1 MVERR
6 SPKPQVGGSSPSWP
20 ARAKEPIGINV
31 MNDKVGQEQSS
42 LLDTLKLLGSV
53 LILLVGI
60 VSYYYLIQISILFR
74 VLIIL
79 ASVVISLVI
88 FFQTLRGKTLWEFF
102 QGSRVEIKKVIWP
115 TKQETFQTTLTVF
128 VFVLI
133 MGIFFWLL
141 DFLLLFVTSAITS

>member
-1 MVERR
+1 
-6 SPKPQVGGSSPSWP
+6 
-20 ARAKEPIGINV
+20 
-31 MNDKVGQEQSS
+31 MNDNVGQEQSS

-60 VSYYYLIQISILFR
+60 VSYYYLVQVSILFR
-74 VLIIL
+74 VLMVL
-79 ASVVISLVI
+79 ASVVVSLVI
-88 FFQTLRGKTLWEFF
+88 FFQTQRGKTLWEFF

-115 TKQETFQTTLTVF
+115 TRQETFQTTLTVF

-141 DFLLLFVTSAITS
+141 DFLLLFLTNTITS

>member
-1 MVERR
+1 
-6 SPKPQVGGSSPSWP
+6 
-20 ARAKEPIGINV
+20 
-31 MNDKVGQEQSS
+31 MNDNVGQEQSS

-74 VLIIL
+74 VLMVL
-79 ASVVISLVI
+79 ASVVVSLII
-88 FFQTLRGKTLWEFF
+88 FFQTQRGKTLWEFF

-141 DFLLLFVTSAITS
+141 DFLLLFVTTAITS

>member
-1 MVERR
+1 
-6 SPKPQVGGSSPSWP
+6 
-20 ARAKEPIGINV
+20 
-31 MNDKVGQEQSS
+31 MNDNVGQEQSS

-60 VSYYYLIQISILFR
+60 VSYYYLVQVSILFR
-74 VLIIL
+74 VLMVL
-79 ASVVISLVI
+79 ASVVVSLVI
-88 FFQTLRGKTLWEFF
+88 FFQTQRGKTLWEFF

-141 DFLLLFVTSAITS
+141 DFLLLFLTNAITS

>member
-1 MVERR
+1 
-6 SPKPQVGGSSPSWP
+6 
-20 ARAKEPIGINV
+20 
-31 MNDKVGQEQSS
+31 MNDNVGQEQSS

-74 VLIIL
+74 VLMVL
-79 ASVVISLVI
+79 ASVVVSLII
-88 FFQTLRGKTLWEFF
+88 FFQTQRGKTLWEFF

-141 DFLLLFVTSAITS
+141 DFLLLFLTNTITS

>member
-1 MVERR
+1 
-6 SPKPQVGGSSPSWP
+6 
-20 ARAKEPIGINV
+20 
-31 MNDKVGQEQSS
+31 MNDNVGQEQSS

-60 VSYYYLIQISILFR
+60 VSYYYLIQVSILFR
-74 VLIIL
+74 VLMVL
-79 ASVVISLVI
+79 ASVIVALVI

-128 VFVLI
+128 MFVLI

-141 DFLLLFVTSAITS
+141 DSLLLFLTTSITS

>member
-1 MVERR
+1 
-6 SPKPQVGGSSPSWP
+6 
-20 ARAKEPIGINV
+20 
-31 MNDKVGQEQSS
+31 MNDNTGHQQSS
-42 LLDTLKLLGSV
+42 LLDTVNLLGSV
-53 LILLVGI
+53 LILLAGF
-60 VSYYYLIQISILFR
+60 VSYYYLFQLSILFR

-88 FFQTLRGKTLWEFF
+88 FFQTLRGKTMWEFF

-115 TKQETFQTTLTVF
+115 TRQEPLQTTLTVF

-141 DFLLLFVTSAITS
+141 DFLLLFFTNAITS

>member
-1 MVERR
+1 
-6 SPKPQVGGSSPSWP
+6 
-20 ARAKEPIGINV
+20 
-31 MNDKVGQEQSS
+31 MNDNVGQEQSS

-74 VLIIL
+74 VLMVL
-79 ASVVISLVI
+79 ASVVVSLVI
-88 FFQTLRGKTLWEFF
+88 FFQTQRGKTLWEFF

-115 TKQETFQTTLTVF
+115 TRQETFQTTLTVF

-141 DFLLLFVTSAITS
+141 DFLLLFLTNTITS

>member
-1 MVERR
+1 
-6 SPKPQVGGSSPSWP
+6 
-20 ARAKEPIGINV
+20 
-31 MNDKVGQEQSS
+31 MNDNVGQEQSS

-74 VLIIL
+74 VLMVL
-79 ASVVISLVI
+79 ASVVVSLVI
-88 FFQTLRGKTLWEFF
+88 FFQTQRGKTLWEFF

-141 DFLLLFVTSAITS
+141 DFLLLFLTNTITS

>member
-1 MVERR
+1 
-6 SPKPQVGGSSPSWP
+6 
-20 ARAKEPIGINV
+20 
-31 MNDKVGQEQSS
+31 MNDNVEQQQSS
-42 LLDTLKLLGSV
+42 LLDTVKLLGSV

-60 VSYYYLIQISILFR
+60 VSYYYLTQISILFR
-74 VLIIL
+74 VLMIL
-79 ASVVISLVI
+79 ASVVVSLII
-88 FFQTLRGKTLWEFF
+88 FFQTQRGNVLWEFF

-141 DFLLLFVTSAITS
+141 DFLLLFVTTAITS

>member
-1 MVERR
+1 
-6 SPKPQVGGSSPSWP
+6 
-20 ARAKEPIGINV
+20 
-31 MNDKVGQEQSS
+31 MNDNTGQQQSS
-42 LLDTLKLLGSV
+42 LLDTVKLLGSV
-53 LILLVGI
+53 LVLLGGI

-79 ASVVISLVI
+79 ASVVVSLVI

-115 TKQETFQTTLTVF
+115 TRQETLQTTLTVF

-133 MGIFFWLL
+133 MGIFFWVL
-141 DFLLLFVTSAITS
+141 DFLLLFLTNSITS

>member
-1 MVERR
+1 
-6 SPKPQVGGSSPSWP
+6 
-20 ARAKEPIGINV
+20 
-31 MNDKVGQEQSS
+31 MNDNVRQEQSS

-74 VLIIL
+74 VLMVL
-79 ASVVISLVI
+79 ASVVVSLVI
-88 FFQTLRGKTLWEFF
+88 FFQTQRGKTLWEFF

-141 DFLLLFVTSAITS
+141 DFLLLFLTTEITS

>member
-1 MVERR
+1 
-6 SPKPQVGGSSPSWP
+6 
-20 ARAKEPIGINV
+20 
-31 MNDKVGQEQSS
+31 MNDNVEQQQSS
-42 LLDTLKLLGSV
+42 LLDTVKLLGSV

-60 VSYYYLIQISILFR
+60 ISYYYLIQISILFR
-74 VLIIL
+74 VLMVI
-79 ASVVISLVI
+79 ASVVVSLII
-88 FFQTLRGKTLWEFF
+88 FFQTQRGNVLWEFF

-115 TKQETFQTTLTVF
+115 TKQETFQTTLMVF

>member
-1 MVERR
+1 
-6 SPKPQVGGSSPSWP
+6 
-20 ARAKEPIGINV
+20 
-31 MNDKVGQEQSS
+31 MNDNVRQEQSS

-74 VLIIL
+74 VLMVL
-79 ASVVISLVI
+79 ASVVVSLII
-88 FFQTLRGKTLWEFF
+88 FFQTQRGKTLWEFF

-141 DFLLLFVTSAITS
+141 DFLLLFLTNTITS

>member
-1 MVERR
+1 
-6 SPKPQVGGSSPSWP
+6 
-20 ARAKEPIGINV
+20 
-31 MNDKVGQEQSS
+31 MNDNVEQQQSS
-42 LLDTLKLLGSV
+42 LLDTVKLLGSV

-60 VSYYYLIQISILFR
+60 VSYYYLTQISILFR
-74 VLIIL
+74 VLMVL
-79 ASVVISLVI
+79 ASVVVSLII
-88 FFQTLRGKTLWEFF
+88 FFQTQRGNVLWEFF

-141 DFLLLFVTSAITS
+141 DFLLLFVTTAITS

>member
-1 MVERR
+1 
-6 SPKPQVGGSSPSWP
+6 
-20 ARAKEPIGINV
+20 
-31 MNDKVGQEQSS
+31 MNDNVGQEQSS

-74 VLIIL
+74 VLMVL
-79 ASVVISLVI
+79 ASVVVSLVI
-88 FFQTLRGKTLWEFF
+88 FFQTQRGKTLWEFF

-141 DFLLLFVTSAITS
+141 DFLLLFLTTEITS

>member
-1 MVERR
+1 
-6 SPKPQVGGSSPSWP
+6 
-20 ARAKEPIGINV
+20 
-31 MNDKVGQEQSS
+31 MNDNVGQEQSS

-60 VSYYYLIQISILFR
+60 VSYYYLIQLSILFR
-74 VLIIL
+74 VLMVL
-79 ASVVISLVI
+79 ASVVVSLII
-88 FFQTLRGKTLWEFF
+88 FFQTQRGNVLWEFF

-141 DFLLLFVTSAITS
+141 DFLLLFLTNTITS

>member
-1 MVERR
+1 
-6 SPKPQVGGSSPSWP
+6 
-20 ARAKEPIGINV
+20 
-31 MNDKVGQEQSS
+31 MNDNVRQEQSS

-88 FFQTLRGKTLWEFF
+88 FFQTLRGKILWEFF

-115 TKQETFQTTLTVF
+115 TRQETLQTTLTVF

-141 DFLLLFVTSAITS
+141 DFLLLFFTNAITS

>member
-1 MVERR
+1 
-6 SPKPQVGGSSPSWP
+6 
-20 ARAKEPIGINV
+20 
-31 MNDKVGQEQSS
+31 MNDNVGQEQSS

-60 VSYYYLIQISILFR
+60 FSYYYLVQVSILFR
-74 VLIIL
+74 VLMVL
-79 ASVVISLVI
+79 ASVVVSLII
-88 FFQTLRGKTLWEFF
+88 FFQTQRGKTLWEFF

-141 DFLLLFVTSAITS
+141 DFLLLFLTNTITS

>member
-1 MVERR
+1 
-6 SPKPQVGGSSPSWP
+6 
-20 ARAKEPIGINV
+20 
-31 MNDKVGQEQSS
+31 MNDNVEQQQSS
-42 LLDTLKLLGSV
+42 LLDTVKLLGSV

-60 VSYYYLIQISILFR
+60 VSYYYLTQISILFR
-74 VLIIL
+74 VLMVL
-79 ASVVISLVI
+79 ASVVVSLVI
-88 FFQTLRGKTLWEFF
+88 FFQTQRGKVLWEFF

-141 DFLLLFVTSAITS
+141 DFLLLFLTTAITS

>member
-1 MVERR
+1 
-6 SPKPQVGGSSPSWP
+6 
-20 ARAKEPIGINV
+20 
-31 MNDKVGQEQSS
+31 MNDNVEQQQSS
-42 LLDTLKLLGSV
+42 LLDTVKLLGSV

-60 VSYYYLIQISILFR
+60 VSYYYLTQISILFR
-74 VLIIL
+74 VLMVL
-79 ASVVISLVI
+79 ASVVVSLVI
-88 FFQTLRGKTLWEFF
+88 FFQTQRGKVLWEFF

-141 DFLLLFVTSAITS
+141 DFLLLFLTTTITS

>member
-1 MVERR
+1 
-6 SPKPQVGGSSPSWP
+6 
-20 ARAKEPIGINV
+20 
-31 MNDKVGQEQSS
+31 MNDNVEQQQSS
-42 LLDTLKLLGSV
+42 LLDTVKLLGSV
-53 LILLVGI
+53 LILLMGI
-60 VSYYYLIQISILFR
+60 ISYYYLIQISILFR

-141 DFLLLFVTSAITS
+141 DFLLLFLTTAITS